1 MYYSKEKILNYDY
14 AKNKDQFRMPL
25 TERASIFLPFRA
37 SIFLPFAALSE
48 FDEELK
54 KVRVAKQKSNNS

>member
-1 MYYSKEKILNYDY
+1 MYYSKEKILHYDY
-14 AKNKDQFRMPL
+14 AKNKEQIRMPL
-25 TERASIFLPFRA
+25 TERA

-54 KVRVAKQKSNNS
+54 KVKIAKQKSNNS

>member
-1 MYYSKEKILNYDY
+1 MYYSKEKILHYDY
-14 AKNKDQFRMPL
+14 AKNKEQIRMPL
-25 TERASIFLPFRA
+25 TERA

-54 KVRVAKQKSNNS
+54 KVRIAKQKSNNS

>member
-1 MYYSKEKILNYDY
+1 MYYSKEKILYYDY
-14 AKNKDQFRMPL
+14 AKNKEQIRMPL
-25 TERASIFLPFRA
+25 TERA

-54 KVRVAKQKSNNS
+54 KVRIAKQKSNNS